1 MRRHQAATRK
11 VQDLSP
17 WVRWLIGLVA
27 LAVLGVAALRLY
39 SPTSPWQPYARAARQ
54 YLALG
59 LAADSATLAAHSVGA
74 EPSAWVLAARRQDTA
89 LLRGWAATSFRV
101 RAGHR
106 SGDTVLVSLEPLM
119 APGCPQSHRLVAGF
133 LERGGRRRLFVLES
147 RCVKGF
153 AAAEIAPIEFEFAP
167 DRRP

>member
-1 MRRHQAATRK
+1 MTR
-11 VQDLSP
+11 P

-27 LAVLGVAALRLY
+27 LAVLGTAALRLY
-39 SPTSPWQPYARAARQ
+39 SPESPWQPYAGAARE
-54 YLALG
+54 YLERG
-59 LAADSATLAAHSVGA
+59 LVADSTTLAAQSVGA

-106 SGDTVLVSLEPLM
+106 SGDTVLVSLEPRT
-119 APGCPQSHRLVAGF
+119 APGCAQSHRLVAGF
-133 LERGGRRRLFVLES
+133 LEHGRQRRLFVLES
-147 RCVKGF
+147 PCVKGF
-153 AAAEIAPIEFEFAP
+153 TAADIAPIEFEFAP